1 MTPQVIRYARI
12 QLPFKL
18 PLAQEELKA
27 MPVFWRAHHN
37 MMHYDGEW
45 TVLPLR
51 APGGDPGHISGE
63 PMGKGAYADTPFLDR
78 LPALKALL
86 DSIPAPVLGARLL
99 RLAPGSR
106 IKEHRDP
113 DLSYEL
119 GEARLHFPLFTHPE
133 VDFVIGGE
141 RVHMREGECWY
152 INANLPHRVS
162 NPGPGE
168 RIHLVVDC
176 TVTEDLKRLF
186 EQAAL
191 PPGDSLLPGYVV
203 SPARAAAERLDDT
216 LSPCHVVSPA
226 HAAEPPQRGY
236 STADAPQGPPQA
248 EVIRALRRLNTE
260 TASRMADQME
270 EELNAV
276 HTNRLKQ

>member
-1 MTPQVIRYARI
+1 MIPKVIRYARI
-12 QLPFKL
+12 QLPFNL

-27 MPVFWRAHHN
+27 MPAYWKAHHN
-37 MMHYDGEW
+37 TMDYKGEW

-51 APGGDPGHISGE
+51 APGGDPEHIAGE

-86 DSIPAPVLGARLL
+86 DSIPTPVLGARLL
-99 RLAPGSR
+99 RLAPGSL
-106 IKEHRDP
+106 IKEHRDA

-133 VDFVIGGE
+133 VDFTIGGE
-141 RVHMREGECWY
+141 RIRMREGECWY

-168 RIHLVVDC
+168 RIHLVIDC
-176 TVTEDLKRLF
+176 TVTEALKRLF
-186 EQAAL
+186 DQAERS
-191 PPGDSLLPGYVV
+191 D
-203 SPARAAAERLDDT
+203 RAATEPSDT
-216 LSPCHVVSPA
+216 APPPYP
-226 HAAEPPQRGY
+226 AEPPQRGY

-248 EVIRALRRLNTE
+248 EIIRALRLLNTE
-260 TASRMADQME
+260 TASRLADQME
-270 EELNAV
+270 QELASNSK
-276 HTNRLKQ
+276 R